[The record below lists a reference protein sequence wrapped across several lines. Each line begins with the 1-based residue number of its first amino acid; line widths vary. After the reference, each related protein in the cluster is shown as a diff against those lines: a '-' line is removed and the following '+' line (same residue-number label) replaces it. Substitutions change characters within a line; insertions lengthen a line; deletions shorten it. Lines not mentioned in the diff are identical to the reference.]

1 MNFNDNLILNELNSD
16 HIINKTLISEQ
27 INCDDIQSKNFAVV
41 SDERKK
47 NNIKYNNISPDLLD
61 NINQVTFKYNND
73 NENDKEH
80 IGFIA
85 QEIQKYYPE
94 LVNEDEYGYLSVKYI
109 EMIPLLL
116 NYNKDM
122 KKEMKEEIDRI
133 KKMITNK

>member
-1 MNFNDNLILNELNSD
+1 M
-16 HIINKTLISEQ
+16 
-27 INCDDIQSKNFAVV
+27 
-41 SDERKK
+41 
-47 NNIKYNNISPDLLD
+47 D